1 MAFNS
6 PFQLK
11 PFYVSTILYTD
22 VVEGSLLTAASLSL
36 PASLSP
42 TRCNKSVRSRF
53 FFFFKF
59 VVFFF
64 LKDSLA
70 FIRPVGQATSPVLR
84 RLPRRPR
91 RRPSA
96 SPPPP
101 RAAEAPPA
109 RSAAAAVLPPA
120 PRTGRRTRKAAPQR
134 PAPTRPIVSASLKP
148 PLPAPLSPHAPGG
161 RAGADPAVPAAP
173 WRTAGRDTA
182 RPPLPHGSMAPPVRA
197 EVTYKTHDQSR

>member
-1 MAFNS
+1 MFKEQLGASEQLLCHIFFN
-6 PFQLK
+6 
-11 PFYVSTILYTD
+11 
-22 VVEGSLLTAASLSL
+22 
-36 PASLSP
+36 
-42 TRCNKSVRSRF
+42 
-53 FFFFKF
+53 F

-134 PAPTRPIVSASLKP
+134 PAP
-148 PLPAPLSPHAPGG
+148 GG

-173 WRTAGRDTA
+173 WRTAGRD
-182 RPPLPHGSMAPPVRA
+182 RKSV
-197 EVTYKTHDQSR
+197 V